1 MFDRLK
7 KAFSNIVKGL
17 SEKELSEADI
27 DKVFSEIEIALL
39 ESDVAQ
45 ETISHLH
52 NTLKSE
58 LVGKRFDKSRD
69 TQDIVKDTL
78 KDIMLSIFSNAG
90 TLDIVEMVNSKKS
103 KEREPYIILFLG
115 INGTGKTTTIAK
127 FANLLRKNN
136 ISSVIVAGDTH
147 RAGAI
152 EQITEHANRLG
163 IKVIAQRY
171 GADPAAVGRDG
182 VLYARSHRVDTVLI
196 DTAGRMQTSRNLMDE
211 MAKIVRVIKPDLKI
225 FVGDSLA
232 GNDTIMQAREFQR
245 YTDFN
250 AIILTKSDSDYKGGS
265 ALSIV
270 HVTNKPIVYLGVGQG
285 YDDLIPFNSRE
296 FVEQI
301 VEGSNNNNSR

>member
-1 MFDRLK
+1 M
-7 KAFSNIVKGL
+7 
-17 SEKELSEADI
+17 KEPC
-27 DKVFSEIEIALL
+27 V
-39 ESDVAQ
+39 
-45 ETISHLH
+45 
-52 NTLKSE
+52 
-58 LVGKRFDKSRD
+58 
-69 TQDIVKDTL
+69 
-78 KDIMLSIFSNAG
+78 
-90 TLDIVEMVNSKKS
+90 
-103 KEREPYIILFLG
+103 ILFLG

-127 FANLLRKNN
+127 FANMLRNKG

-196 DTAGRMQTSRNLMDE
+196 DTAGRMQTSKNLMDE
-211 MAKIVRVIKPDLKI
+211 MAKIVRVVRPDIKI

-245 YTDFN
+245 YTDFDC
-250 AIILTKSDSDYKGGS
+250 IILTKSDSDYKGGS

-270 HVTNKPIVYLGVGQG
+270 HVTKRPIIYLGTGQG
-285 YDDLIPFNSRE
+285 YDDLKPFSAE
-296 FVEQI
+296 AFIKQI
-301 VEGSNNNNSR
+301 LEGD

>member
-1 MFDRLK
+1 M
-7 KAFSNIVKGL
+7 
-17 SEKELSEADI
+17 
-27 DKVFSEIEIALL
+27 
-39 ESDVAQ
+39 
-45 ETISHLH
+45 
-52 NTLKSE
+52 
-58 LVGKRFDKSRD
+58 
-69 TQDIVKDTL
+69 
-78 KDIMLSIFSNAG
+78 
-90 TLDIVEMVNSKKS
+90 
-103 KEREPYIILFLG
+103 
-115 INGTGKTTTIAK
+115 
-127 FANLLRKNN
+127 
-136 ISSVIVAGDTH
+136 
-147 RAGAI
+147 
-152 EQITEHANRLG
+152 
-163 IKVIAQRY
+163 
-171 GADPAAVGRDG
+171 
-182 VLYARSHRVDTVLI
+182 LYARSHRVDTVLI

>member
-39 ESDVAQ
+39 ESDVAH
-45 ETISHLH
+45 ETITYLH
-52 NTLKSE
+52 DTLKRE
-58 LVGKRFDKSRD
+58 LVGKRFDKSMD
-69 TQDIVKDTL
+69 NESIVKDTL
-78 KDIMLSIFSNAG
+78 KDIMISIFNNAG
-90 TLDIVEMVNSKKS
+90 TLDIIERINSKKDRE
-103 KEREPYIILFLG
+103 KEPYTILFLG

-127 FANLLRKNN
+127 FANMLRKHN

-152 EQITEHANRLG
+152 EQITEHATRLG

-182 VLYARSHRVDTVLI
+182 VLYAKAHRVDTVLI

-211 MAKIVRVIKPDLKI
+211 MAKIVRVVKPDLKI

-232 GNDTIMQAREFQR
+232 GNDTIMQAREFLR

-285 YDDLIPFNSRE
+285 YDDLVPFNAEE

-301 VEGSNNNNSR
+301 VEGNGKR

>member
-1 MFDRLK
+1 
-7 KAFSNIVKGL
+7 VKGL
-17 SEKELSEADI
+17 SEKELSESDI
-27 DKVFSEIEIALL
+27 AKVFSDIQISLL

-45 ETISHLH
+45 ETIDYLY
-52 NTLKSE
+52 NELKNG
-58 LVGKRFDKSRD
+58 LIGKKFDKSMNNEL
-69 TQDIVKDTL
+69 IVRNAL
-78 KDIMLSIFSNAG
+78 RDIMQSIFNAAG
-90 TLDIVEMVNSKKS
+90 EFDVIAKIDSKRS
-103 KEREPYIILFLG
+103 MKEPCVILFLG

-127 FANLLRKNN
+127 FANMLRNKG

-196 DTAGRMQTSRNLMDE
+196 DTAGRMQTSKNLMDE
-211 MAKIVRVIKPDLKI
+211 MAKIVRVVRPDIKI

-245 YTDFN
+245 YTDFDC
-250 AIILTKSDSDYKGGS
+250 IILTKSDSDYKGGS
-265 ALSIV
+265 ALSIA
-270 HVTNKPIVYLGVGQG
+270 HVTKRPIIYLGTGQG
-285 YDDLIPFNSRE
+285 YDDLKPFSAE
-296 FVEQI
+296 AFIKQI
-301 VEGSNNNNSR
+301 LEGD

>member
-1 MFDRLK
+1 MFDRIK

-17 SEKELSEADI
+17 SEKELSESDI
-27 DKVFSEIEIALL
+27 AKVFSDIQISLL

-45 ETISHLH
+45 ETIDYLY
-52 NTLKSE
+52 NELKNR
-58 LVGKRFDKSRD
+58 LIGKKFDKSMNNEL
-69 TQDIVKDTL
+69 IVRNAL
-78 KDIMLSIFSNAG
+78 RDIMQSIFNAAG
-90 TLDIVEMVNSKKS
+90 EFDVIAKIDSKRS
-103 KEREPYIILFLG
+103 MKEPCVILFLG

-127 FANLLRKNN
+127 FANMLRGKG

-196 DTAGRMQTSRNLMDE
+196 DTAGRMQTSKNLMDE
-211 MAKIVRVIKPDLKI
+211 MAKIVRVVRPDIKI

-245 YTDFN
+245 YTDFDC
-250 AIILTKSDSDYKGGS
+250 IILTKSDSDYKGGS

-270 HVTNKPIVYLGVGQG
+270 HATKRPIIYLGTGQG
-285 YDDLIPFNSRE
+285 YDDLKPFSAE
-296 FVEQI
+296 AFMKQI
-301 VEGSNNNNSR
+301 LEGD

>member
-7 KAFSNIVKGL
+7 KAFSSMVKGL
-17 SEKELSEADI
+17 SEKEISEADV
-27 DKVFSEIEIALL
+27 DRVFSEMELALL

-45 ETISHLH
+45 ETVAHLH
-52 NTLKSE
+52 DTLRKA

-69 TQDIVKDTL
+69 TERIVKDTL
-78 KDIMLSIFSNAG
+78 KDIMLSIFSSAG
-90 TLDIVEMVNSKKS
+90 SVDVIGRIKDKG
-103 KEREPYIILFLG
+103 KGKEPYIILFLG

-127 FANLLRKNN
+127 FANMLRKHG

-163 IKVIAQRY
+163 VKVIAQRY

-182 VLYARSHRVDTVLI
+182 VLYARAHRVDAVLI
-196 DTAGRMQTSRNLMDE
+196 DTAGRMQTSKNLMDE
-211 MAKIVRVIKPDLKI
+211 MAKIVRVVKPDLKI

-232 GNDTIMQAREFQR
+232 GNDTIMQAKEFQR

-270 HVTNKPIVYLGVGQG
+270 HVTNRPILYLGVGQG
-285 YDDLIPFNSRE
+285 YDDLVEFNARE

-301 VEGSNNNNSR
+301 VEGNSM

>member
-45 ETISHLH
+45 ETINHLH
-52 NTLKSE
+52 DMLKRE
-58 LVGKRFDKSRD
+58 LVGKRFDKGKD
-69 TQDIVKDTL
+69 TEEIVKDAL
-78 KDIMLSIFSNAG
+78 KDIILSIFNNAG
-90 TLDIVEMVNSKKS
+90 TIDIIERVKSKKS
-103 KEREPYIILFLG
+103 EEREPYTILFLG

-163 IKVIAQRY
+163 VKVIAQRY

-182 VLYARSHRVDTVLI
+182 LLYARAHRVDTVLI
-196 DTAGRMQTSRNLMDE
+196 DTAGRMQTSKNLMDE
-211 MAKIVRVIKPDLKI
+211 MAKIVRVVKPDLKI

-232 GNDTIMQAREFQR
+232 GNDTIIQAREFQR

-270 HVTNKPIVYLGVGQG
+270 HVTNRPIVYLGVGQG
-285 YDDLIPFNSRE
+285 YDDLIPFNARE

-301 VEGSNNNNSR
+301 VGGNSMSR